1 MVWRFQFS
9 WLQLSGRVGHS
20 GGLGAGLELKCAG
33 VCVCQL
39 ALVSALLGVGGSAG
53 NFSTLRHIILL
64 RIAVCCC
71 SEDTISFKI
80 SPVRIFFF

>member
-20 GGLGAGLELKCAG
+20 GGLGAGLELCAG
-33 VCVCQL
+33 VCVRQL

-80 SPVRIFFF
+80 SPVQIFFF